1 MKHNLFDAWWSL
13 ISRFRS
19 SLVLRLLVTVLL
31 VSCAVTVLLT
41 GLQLYRDYYRG
52 VEQIENRLADIDRS
66 NRDSLAEA
74 LWRLDHAQLQLELN
88 GILRLA
94 DIRAVEIREPGSHG
108 KSAYMSAGQRSAG
121 PVVAREFPLV
131 YKVQGKEREI
141 GELYVEATL
150 LDLYDELMRT
160 AAMILV
166 TQAAN
171 TFLVSLFIVY
181 ILSRLVMRHV
191 AAIARTVENYDFRE
205 TPRPFSLQRR
215 TPREPDELDRMAA
228 AFNAMGARLYCAYR
242 DEQDAAAER
251 EARNLAEAANRAKG
265 EFLANMSHELR
276 TPLNGILGYAQ
287 ILARDVTLSERQR
300 ERVEAIRNSGEH
312 LLTLIEDTLD
322 FARIEAGKL
331 RVEICDVPLAGFVDV
346 IREIISVKAEQKR
359 LGFICEITE
368 DAPAGVRADERRLR
382 QVVLNLLANAVKFT
396 DSGCVSLHIS
406 RSALN
411 RVRFEV
417 RDTGIGIG
425 PDLLNTIFEP
435 FEQLGAAER
444 RAGGAGLGLA
454 ISREFVRAMGGGIEV
469 ESRIGQGSTFR
480 FELPAASVLPVSRTT
495 AAAAPAPDTI
505 TGYEGPRR
513 KVLVVDDVEVNR
525 TIAVDLLSRLGFDTV
540 EAENGR
546 EGFETAQRE
555 RPALILTDIVMPEM
569 NGLDLTRNL
578 RQLPAFAHVPII
590 AMSASPSGTNRAT
603 SMDAGVNAFLSKPV
617 DLDALLTQIATLL
630 GLTWI
635 HASPPPSARPNT
647 PEISLAAVP
656 WQQMEELHHLARLGD
671 MHEIIVWAER
681 MAARDPRYHLFTA
694 QLCALARDYQSKA
707 ILQLVERYLHV
718 EPKP

>member
-13 ISRFRS
+13 IGGFRS
-19 SLVLRLLVTVLL
+19 SLVSRLLVTVLL
-31 VSCAVTVLLT
+31 VSCIVTVLLT
-41 GLQLYRDYYRG
+41 GLQLYRDYYWG
-52 VEQIENRLADIDRS
+52 VEQIENRLVDIDRS
-66 NRDSLAEA
+66 SRDSLAEA
-74 LWRLDHAQLQLELN
+74 LWRLDGAQLQLELN

-94 DIRAVEIREPGSHG
+94 DIRAVEIRETG
-108 KSAYMSAGQRSAG
+108 KDGQSAYLSAGQRSAG
-121 PVVAREFPLV
+121 PVIAREFPLL
-131 YKVQGKEREI
+131 YNVQGKDHEI
-141 GELYVEATL
+141 GKLYVEATL
-150 LDLYDELMRT
+150 LDLYHELMRT

-191 AAIARTVENYDFRE
+191 AAIARTVEDYDFRE
-205 TPRPFSLQRR
+205 PPQPFSLQRR
-215 TPREPDELDRMAA
+215 KRRDPDELDRVAA

-242 DEQDAAAER
+242 DEQDTAAER

-287 ILARDVTLSERQR
+287 ILERDTTLSERQR
-300 ERVEAIRNSGEH
+300 ERVAAIRNSGEH

-331 RVEICDVPLAGFVDV
+331 RVEIGDVPLAGFVDV
-346 IREIISVKAEQKR
+346 IRDIIDVKAEQKR
-359 LGFICEITE
+359 LDFICEIAGE
-368 DAPAGVRADERRLR
+368 APVGVRADERRLR
-382 QVVLNLLANAVKFT
+382 QVMLNLLANAVKFT

-406 RSALN
+406 RSESN

-425 PDLLNTIFEP
+425 HDQLNTIFEP

-454 ISREFVRAMGGGIEV
+454 ISREFVRAMGGEIEV
-469 ESRIGQGSTFR
+469 ESEIGRGSTFR
-480 FELPAASVLPVSRTT
+480 FELPAASVTPVLRKATG
-495 AAAAPAPDTI
+495 PAPLPFTA

-525 TIAVDLLSRLGFDTV
+525 AIVVDLLGRLGFDTV

-546 EGFETAQRE
+546 DGLEKAQRE

-569 NGLDLTRNL
+569 DGFELTRNL
-578 RQLPAFAHVPII
+578 RQLQAFADVPIV
-590 AMSASPSGTNRAT
+590 AMSASPSGVNKAM
-603 SMDAGVNAFLSKPV
+603 SIEAGVNAFLSKPV
-617 DLDALLTQIATLL
+617 DLEALLAQVATLL
-630 GLTWI
+630 GLKWT
-635 HASPPPSARPNT
+635 HASPPSSRTAT
-647 PEISLAAVP
+647 PEISLAVVP
-656 WQQMEELHHLARLGD
+656 RQQMEELHHLARLGD
-671 MHEIIVWAER
+671 MHEIIEWAESV
-681 MAARDPRYHLFTA
+681 AARDSRYRSFTA

-707 ILQLVERYLHV
+707 ILHLVERHLNV
-718 EPKP
+718 EPKS